1 MTMEGRRALG
11 MGLLLALLLQAPLQ
25 APLLLPL
32 VFSASRLSQNPWPDR
47 VQALNAPARLPSRG
61 DMQEAMPYGR
71 SLLAVVSVGRQQA
84 PD

>member
-25 APLLLPL
+25 APLLLL
-32 VFSASRLSQNPWPDR
+32 LGFSASQLSQNPWPDR
-47 VQALNAPARLPSRG
+47 VQAHNAPARLPSRRG
-61 DMQEAMPYGR
+61 VQEARPHGR
-71 SLLAVVSVGRQQA
+71 SLLAAAAVGRQQA